1 MPDHS
6 LHRERARTPS
16 PQAVQMLAGGR
27 KTPPESSA
35 TRLRRLQVQLDCIE
49 LAPAVGRFIMVV
61 WPKVAHAAVARRDS
75 SIMCACACVQACM
88 HEFLQS
94 IFPGNHAKP
103 TKWRT
108 LKWPEALVQS
118 SHVPTKLCT
127 CIEVVCAGMQVSGGS
142 QQRASAQKYSPG
154 CMTTVARLGVVPE
167 VTAYP

>member
-16 PQAVQMLAGGR
+16 PQAVQMLAGGW

-35 TRLRRLQVQLDCIE
+35 TRLRRLRPARLHNGR
-49 LAPAVGRFIMVV
+49 LAEGG
-61 WPKVAHAAVARRDS
+61 ARCSGQKRHQHHVLPVR
-75 SIMCACACVQACM
+75 ACKHACM
-88 HEFLQS
+88 ILQS

-108 LKWPEALVQS
+108 LKWPDALVQS

-154 CMTTVARLGVVPE
+154 CMTTVARLGVAPE
-167 VTAYP
+167 VTTYP